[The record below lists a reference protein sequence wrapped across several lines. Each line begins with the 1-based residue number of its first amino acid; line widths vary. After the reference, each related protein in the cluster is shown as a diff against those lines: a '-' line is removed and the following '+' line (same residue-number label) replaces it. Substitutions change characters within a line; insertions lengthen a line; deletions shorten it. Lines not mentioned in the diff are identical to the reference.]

1 MRRAQVEKVDGRHVF
16 VDGRWLTC
24 IGNRLVR
31 PGDRV
36 WTDGRCVYGNEQE
49 GGGSGVMTS
58 GWVKGIPILIYH
70 QFYFLL
76 HEKSQRIGRNENIA
90 SMVHRKNYVVYFSET
105 EHVVDAEMDSSGNCY
120 TMSGTNGIEHI
131 PALPDDLGPQEF
143 TITVRKNQEI
153 LHRFDISHSYEQV
166 KQECLVLRNE
176 LSLLENDTYFPSLY
190 GDFSCT
196 NGYVDCDGHWSA
208 WLLLE
213 SSGGLQLYSQA
224 ACVIKLY
231 YIDDGNMCLLMD
243 TRGKHVRGEPP
254 IVQTKVYFDGVI
266 GQKFPIQ
273 DGYYFTMKPH
283 QPVWW
288 RIGLPRVAVCTIFTP
303 DNEAIFT
310 GQFYMIPRFGILPL
324 GNGRYLLDVNHRLL
338 MAFEMVYRI
347 TGLSEDMT
355 HITPGIYLLENG
367 SLTMLLEGCNDAFR
381 LRYLK
386 DYRKWVR
393 SIQGKDG

>member
-24 IGNRLVR
+24 IGNRLVS

-49 GGGSGVMTS
+49 GGGGSVMTS

-70 QFYFLL
+70 QFYLL
-76 HEKSQRIGRNENIA
+76 THEKIQRIGRSETIA
-90 SMVHRKNYVVYFSET
+90 SMIHRKNHVAYFSEK
-105 EHVVDAEMDSSGNCY
+105 EYVVDADMDSQGNLYALSGAH
-120 TMSGTNGIEHI
+120 GIEHI
-131 PALPDDLGPQEF
+131 PAMPDDPGPQDF
-143 TITVRKNQEI
+143 TITVRKNQKI
-153 LHRFDISHSYEQV
+153 LHRFDFSRSYEQV
-166 KQECLVLRNE
+166 KQECFALRNE
-176 LSLLENDTYFPSLY
+176 LSLIDRDTYSPSLY
-190 GDFSCT
+190 GDFSCW

-213 SSGGLQLYSQA
+213 SSGELQIYSQSA
-224 ACVIKLY
+224 GVIKLY
-231 YIDDGNMCLLMD
+231 YIADGNMHLLMD
-243 TRGKHVRGEPP
+243 TRGQLVKEKPC
-254 IVQTKVYFDGVI
+254 IIQTKIYFDGVI

-324 GNGRYLLDVNHRLL
+324 GKGRYLLDVNHRLL

-355 HITPGIYLLENG
+355 HIAPGIYLLENG
-367 SLTMLLEGCNDAFR
+367 SLTLLLEGRNDAFR

-386 DYRKWVR
+386 DYRKWVH

>member
-70 QFYFLL
+70 QFYLLL

-153 LHRFDISHSYEQV
+153 LHRFDISHSYE
-166 KQECLVLRNE
+166 
-176 LSLLENDTYFPSLY
+176 
-190 GDFSCT
+190 
-196 NGYVDCDGHWSA
+196 
-208 WLLLE
+208 
-213 SSGGLQLYSQA
+213 
-224 ACVIKLY
+224 
-231 YIDDGNMCLLMD
+231 
-243 TRGKHVRGEPP
+243 
-254 IVQTKVYFDGVI
+254 
-266 GQKFPIQ
+266 
-273 DGYYFTMKPH
+273 
-283 QPVWW
+283 
-288 RIGLPRVAVCTIFTP
+288 
-303 DNEAIFT
+303 
-310 GQFYMIPRFGILPL
+310 
-324 GNGRYLLDVNHRLL
+324 
-338 MAFEMVYRI
+338 
-347 TGLSEDMT
+347 
-355 HITPGIYLLENG
+355 
-367 SLTMLLEGCNDAFR
+367 
-381 LRYLK
+381 
-386 DYRKWVR
+386 
-393 SIQGKDG
+393 